1 MELKTT
7 ISNNILTIEFFG
19 DIDEHSAKA
28 LKIAVDKI
36 IDNSKQRNIL
46 FDFKGVNFIDSTGLG
61 FVLTRYKHAREKGIS
76 IAISNTSKQVDKVFS
91 ASGVYSF
98 CPKI

>member
-1 MELKTT
+1 MEIKTSV
-7 ISNNILTIEFFG
+7 SNNILTVEFFG
-19 DIDEHSAKA
+19 DIDEHSAKS

-36 IDNSKQRNIL
+36 IDGAKQRNIL

-61 FVLTRYKHAREKGIS
+61 FVLSRYKRARDKGIS
-76 IAISNTSKQVDKVFS
+76 VAISNTSAQVDRVFK
-91 ASGVYSF
+91 ASGVYAF